1 VSAPLELRRVASPAE
16 LAALGAVEGAPAFDP
31 ALLARHAPDATWAL
45 TGGDGRAQARCSL
58 WWRQAPALPGQSPG
72 LIGHY
77 AARDG
82 AAAARLLAHAC
93 AELAGQGCTVAIG
106 PMDGSTWRSY
116 RFLVERGPE
125 PVFLLEP
132 DNPDAW
138 PDHFRSAGFGV
149 VAGYFSAVAEDLA
162 YEDPRQAAAAA
173 RLRRGGLRVRTLDL
187 SRLDEDLR
195 RLYALSTASFEQN
208 FLYTPIGEEEF
219 LAQYRPLLPRV
230 PPEMVLLA
238 EQDDTT
244 VGFIFGYPDA
254 ARAAAGLPLDT
265 AVAKTIARATG
276 RAWAG
281 VGTVLVAE
289 FQRRVRALGFR
300 RLIHALMHDSN
311 NSRNLSARWH
321 TRPIRRYA
329 LFSRALP

>member
-1 VSAPLELRRVASPAE
+1 MSAAGELRRIGSPGE

-45 TGGDGRAQARCSL
+45 TGEDGRAQARCSL
-58 WWRQAPALPGQSPG
+58 WWRHTPPVPGQRPG

-93 AELAGQGCTVAIG
+93 AELAAQGCTVAIG
-106 PMDGSTWRSY
+106 PMDGSTWRHY

-138 PDHFRSAGFGV
+138 PGQFQAAGFGV
-149 VAGYFSAVAEDLA
+149 LAGYFSAVAEDLA
-162 YEDPRQAAAAA
+162 YEDPREAAVAA
-173 RLRRGGLRVRTLDL
+173 RLLRAGLRVRALDL
-187 SRLDEDLR
+187 ARLDDDLR
-195 RLYALSTASFEQN
+195 KLYALSAASFEQN

-230 PPEMVLLA
+230 PPEMVLIA
-238 EQDDTT
+238 EQDDAT

-254 ARAAAGLPLDT
+254 ARAAAGAPLDT
-265 AVAKTIARATG
+265 AVAKTIARIPG

-289 FQRRVRALGFR
+289 FQRRTRGLGFR
-300 RLIHALMHDSN
+300 RMIHALMHDSN
-311 NSRNLSARWH
+311 ASRNLSARWRA
-321 TRPIRRYA
+321 RPIRRYA